1 MNASPNHGRAL
12 RQTLKAA
19 IIAAAALPVLASA
32 ADADSDRRQREFDEL
47 RLERE
52 QAIAQREMQQRE
64 RIQQDAL
71 RSQQQILQRQE
82 QRLDEMRS
90 RLDEASRQYAEA
102 ASDFGRSFNYGVGST
117 LVSPAPPP
125 RALIGVSIDTAER
138 RDGALVQTVSP
149 GGAAEEAGIRSGDL
163 ITALDGK
170 DLTKEPNP
178 GRALVE
184 ALQNVKPD
192 TKVKLAVLR
201 DGRRMTF
208 DVTTR
213 AAPAVAMRSLPDLRE
228 LESRIAGIRGRSNV
242 PDMMIAVGDGSTRFG
257 GMEFATLSE
266 RLGNY
271 FGVKSGV
278 LVVRAGANA
287 PFSLQDGDVILS
299 IDGRV
304 PTSAQHAGRI
314 LRSYQPGEKVKLR
327 VQRDR
332 KAIDIDGTAPDS
344 RN

>member
-1 MNASPNHGRAL
+1 MNPSPNHGRAL
-12 RQTLKAA
+12 RQTLQVA
-19 IIAAAALPVLASA
+19 IIAAATLPALARA
-32 ADADSDRRQREFDEL
+32 ADADSDRRQREFEEL

-117 LVSPAPPP
+117 VVSAPPP
-125 RALIGVSIDTAER
+125 RALIGVLIDTAER

-178 GRALVE
+178 GRALIE

-192 TKVKLAVLR
+192 TRVKLAVLR
-201 DGRRMTF
+201 DGRRMNF

-213 AAPAVAMRSLPDLRE
+213 AAPAVAMRPLPDLRE
-228 LESRIAGIRGRSNV
+228 LQSRIAGIQGRSNV
-242 PDMMIAVGDGSTRFG
+242 PDMMVAVGDGSTRFG

-266 RLGNY
+266 RLGEY

-287 PFSLQDGDVILS
+287 PYKLQDGDVILS